1 MTLRELSASQPDSF
15 SFTDEN
21 FSLSKRIIK
30 KYPEGYQAS
39 AVIPLLDLAQ
49 RQEGWVSKP
58 AIEFIAD
65 LLQMPVIRVLEVA
78 TFYTMFNL
86 QPIGKKHIQ
95 VCTNLPCLLRGCDQ
109 VVKCCKDKLGINF
122 GETTNDKMF
131 SLSEVECAGAC
142 VNAPVVA
149 INDDYYEDL
158 TYDLMSKV
166 IDRLV
171 QGENIKIGSMIN
183 REGSSP
189 VGNKKTLLEDPNHM
203 VPKQDLLKAKA
214 DYEYQ
219 KKQKSISKGNN

>member
-158 TYDLMSKV
+158 TYDLMSKI

>member
-1 MTLRELSASQPDSF
+1 MTLRELSVSQPDSF

-21 FSLSKRIIK
+21 FSLSERIIK

-65 LLQMPVIRVLEVA
+65 LLQMPLIRVLEVA

-95 VCTNLPCLLRGCDQ
+95 VCTNLPCLLRGCDEI
-109 VVKCCKDKLGINF
+109 VKCCKDKLGINF

-158 TYDLMSKV
+158 TYDLMSKI

-203 VPKQDLLKAKA
+203 VPKQDLLKVKA

>member
-95 VCTNLPCLLRGCDQ
+95 VCTNLPCLLRGCNE

-158 TYDLMSKV
+158 TYDLMSKI

>member
-1 MTLRELSASQPDSF
+1 MTLRELSVYQPDSF

-21 FSLSKRIIK
+21 FSLSERIIK

-86 QPIGKKHIQ
+86 QPTGKKHIQ
-95 VCTNLPCLLRGCDQ
+95 VCTNLPCLLRGCDEI
-109 VVKCCKDKLGINF
+109 VKCCKDKLGINF

-158 TYDLMSKV
+158 TYDLMSKI
-166 IDRLV
+166 IDKLI
-171 QGENIKIGSMIN
+171 QGETIKIGSMIN

-189 VGNKKTLLEDPNHM
+189 VGDRKTLLEDPNHM

>member
-95 VCTNLPCLLRGCDQ
+95 VCTNLPCLLRGCDE

-158 TYDLMSKV
+158 TYDLMSKI

>member
-1 MTLRELSASQPDSF
+1 ML
-15 SFTDEN
+15 
-21 FSLSKRIIK
+21 K
-30 KYPEGYQAS
+30 
-39 AVIPLLDLAQ
+39 
-49 RQEGWVSKP
+49 
-58 AIEFIAD
+58 
-65 LLQMPVIRVLEVA
+65 
-78 TFYTMFNL
+78 
-86 QPIGKKHIQ
+86 
-95 VCTNLPCLLRGCDQ
+95 

-158 TYDLMSKV
+158 TYDLMSKI

>member
-1 MTLRELSASQPDSF
+1 MTLRELSVSQPDSF

-21 FSLSKRIIK
+21 FSLSERIIK

-65 LLQMPVIRVLEVA
+65 LLQMPLIRVLEVA

-95 VCTNLPCLLRGCDQ
+95 VCTNLPCLLRGCDE

-158 TYDLMSKV
+158 TYDLMSKI